1 MSYANDLMRT
11 TLDPVLASRLRM
23 SVMRL
28 GRRLRQQRPDDR
40 LTPSQIAALAT
51 LDRSG
56 PLTLGE
62 LAAAEHV
69 QPPSMTRITTALEEL
84 GLVSRSPH
92 PSDKRQVYFAPT
104 QAGAK
109 LLAEDRKRRDAWL
122 CKRLADFT
130 PDEIEALRVA
140 APLLERLATER

>member
-1 MSYANDLMRT
+1 MSYANDVRT
-11 TLDPVLASRLRM
+11 TLDPALASQLRM
-23 SVMRL
+23 STMRL
-28 GRRLRQQRPDDR
+28 ARRLRQQRPDDR

-51 LDRSG
+51 LDRNG
-56 PLTLGE
+56 ALTLGE

-69 QPPSMTRITTALEEL
+69 QPPSMTRITNALEEL
-84 GLVSRSPH
+84 GLVSRTPH
-92 PSDKRQVYFAPT
+92 PSDKRQVLFAPT
-104 QAGAK
+104 PQGAK

-130 PDEIEALRVA
+130 PEEIEALRVA